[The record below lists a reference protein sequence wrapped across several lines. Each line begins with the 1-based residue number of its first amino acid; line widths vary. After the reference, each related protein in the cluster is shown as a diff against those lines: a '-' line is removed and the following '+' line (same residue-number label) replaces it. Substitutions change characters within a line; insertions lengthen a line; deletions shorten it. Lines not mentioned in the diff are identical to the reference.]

1 MDYKDTINLPKTN
14 FKMKANLVE
23 KEPTILKKWEEI
35 DIANYIKNHRKD
47 CEKFIL
53 HDGPPY
59 ANGDIHI
66 GTALNKILKD
76 IVLKYKTLKGF
87 NTPYIPGWDTHGLPI
102 EHNVTTQLGE
112 KVNELN
118 KLQIRKICEEYALK
132 FVDIQ
137 RNSFKRLGVIGFW
150 DTPYLTLDPK
160 YEAKVLEV
168 LKSLVDSG
176 NVYRGKKPIY
186 WCTECKTALAE
197 AEVEY
202 HDHTSDSIYVKFPM
216 KDEKETYIIIWTTT
230 PWTLPAN
237 TAIAVHPD
245 YDYSKIKVDGEY
257 WILAKDLIKR
267 TLQEANISNFEI
279 IETYKG
285 KELEGRKAFHPFMN
299 RESLIVLA
307 DYVTLEDGTGCVHTA
322 PGHGVDDYKTGLK
335 YNLPM
340 ISPVDDKGYFTKEA
354 GKYEGLKI
362 WDANKVIIKDLNDSH
377 FLVAAGKITHSYPHC
392 WRCKNPVIFRAT
404 EQWFI
409 DLEKN
414 KYRDK
419 VLEQIKEVNWIPK
432 WGENR
437 ITSMVKERPD
447 WVISRQRAWGIPIP
461 AVRCKNCGE
470 VIFNSEIIENF
481 IEIVKENGTNA
492 WFEKNIEDLLPH
504 GITCSK
510 CGSSKFEKEE
520 DILDVWIDSGASF
533 EAVVNS
539 TEDLKKFPVDLYLE
553 GSDQHRGWFQSSIFL
568 SVAKHGIAPYK
579 SVLTHGFI
587 KDEEGRKMSKSL
599 GNVVNPK
606 EVVDK
611 YGADILRL
619 WVASADYTVDIKI
632 SYNILQQQVETYR
645 KLRNTLRFLLGNI
658 YDYDP
663 KKDSIAY
670 EDMLEI
676 DRWAILKLHKLI
688 REITKAYENYEFYK
702 VHYLLN
708 NFCTIDMSATYLDI
722 IKDRLYV
729 EGKDSKLRR
738 SAQTVLYET
747 VLALTKMMAPI
758 LPFTAEEVY
767 DHLDEL
773 KIYETIFAET
783 WPSYNENYIDKELEE
798 KWDKILDFRDDVLK
812 ALEEKRKE
820 KLIGN
825 SLEAKVIVELSD
837 DFLKEVIS
845 SYDSTF
851 IADILIVSQFEL
863 GIVDNGFDGRNGK
876 IKVVK
881 AEGEKC
887 ERCWKVDPNTGLDT
901 EFPNV
906 CPRCASVLKEERN
919 G

>member
-773 KIYETIFAET
+773 KTYETIFAET